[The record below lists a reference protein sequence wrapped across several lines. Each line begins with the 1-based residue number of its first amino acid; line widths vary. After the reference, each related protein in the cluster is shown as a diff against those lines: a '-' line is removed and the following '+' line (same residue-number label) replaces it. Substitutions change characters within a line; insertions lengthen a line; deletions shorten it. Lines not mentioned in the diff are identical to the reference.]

1 MKMRALNNRWTCP
14 VCSNILKPHDLVDD
28 GACHEVSLAATEI
41 IRVAGMSGYH
51 TSVIVD
57 NLEYFFDAI
66 GILQA
71 APLFSHN
78 LNEAKNPG
86 GSKTVVTFI
95 GYSHFDGRAMVEA
108 LHEFFERGSYDVF
121 YKNCNTFSDAALYML
136 TKTRIPG
143 TYNRIERF
151 VTATKPV
158 SISLLNRI
166 FKALVESSGVT
177 VQGDI
182 YTPNPVSADF
192 SVDGVIASLEGD
204 DESEESDH
212 SESDEVDKYVQKV
225 LSETPAHVE
234 EVIIEK
240 DGSYRIVE
248 DEEDAAGKD
257 ASKNETDNA
266 EQVGANDAPMA
277 DADQQDGIKRQ
288 GTDDGIEVPLSK
300 RQRRRQKIL
309 EARGELPH
317 ATAPSL

>member
-121 YKNCNTFSDAALYML
+121 YKNW
-136 TKTRIPG
+136 
-143 TYNRIERF
+143 
-151 VTATKPV
+151 
-158 SISLLNRI
+158 I

-204 DESEESDH
+204 DESEESEH

-240 DGSYRIVE
+240 DGTYRIVE

-266 EQVGANDAPMA
+266 EHVGANDTPMA